1 MASTFHSIETAKR
14 SLFTQTAALNTTGH
28 NIANANTAGYSRQ
41 VVNMKASIPIE
52 AYGINRSTTP
62 GQLGTGVEFS
72 SITRIRETF
81 LDSEFRGE
89 VNAYGNWNIQAD
101 TLSKLEGIMNEPSDT
116 GLRTVLDN
124 FWQSWSDLSKDPDS
138 ITARKIVIQNA
149 QAVTDA
155 FNYMS
160 RQLSNLSQDLTTNVG
175 VKADEVQSYLSSIA
189 DLNNSITRLEGLGDN
204 ANDLRDQ
211 RDLLTDRLAQII
223 NITVQD
229 TEQGYTIMLG
239 GQTLVAGDQVQTVV
253 NAGTT
258 PAEKG
263 AFLESA
269 YAGGTLTGGEVYGMI
284 YSRINYVADYQ
295 AKLNDLANT
304 IMNGTIKDVSIPSG
318 SMLPEGTIVNVD
330 TVVTVGG
337 IDQVVAAGTA
347 IPANAVLKADTK
359 INVNGLNGL
368 HQLGFTLNG
377 TTDRGLPFFEG
388 TDAGTIRLN
397 TLISENPNLIATS
410 LRTGTSGTGEAVVN
424 GNNTLALLFSSMNE
438 LTFTAADGSQSTI
451 NSQYSAMVGQLG
463 VQAQEA
469 NRQAE
474 NSSILVTQVD
484 TQRQSVSGVS
494 LDEEM
499 SNMIKFQHAYSAA
512 ARFMTTFDEM
522 LDKLINST
530 GVVGR

>member
-1 MASTFHSIETAKR
+1 
-14 SLFTQTAALNTTGH
+14 
-28 NIANANTAGYSRQ
+28 
-41 VVNMKASIPIE
+41 
-52 AYGINRSTTP
+52 
-62 GQLGTGVEFS
+62 
-72 SITRIRETF
+72 
-81 LDSEFRGE
+81 
-89 VNAYGNWNIQAD
+89 
-101 TLSKLEGIMNEPSDT
+101 
-116 GLRTVLDN
+116 
-124 FWQSWSDLSKDPDS
+124 
-138 ITARKIVIQNA
+138 
-149 QAVTDA
+149 
-155 FNYMS
+155 
-160 RQLSNLSQDLTTNVG
+160 
-175 VKADEVQSYLSSIA
+175 
-189 DLNNSITRLEGLGDN
+189 
-204 ANDLRDQ
+204 
-211 RDLLTDRLAQII
+211 
-223 NITVQD
+223 
-229 TEQGYTIMLG
+229 
-239 GQTLVAGDQVQTVV
+239 
-253 NAGTT
+253 
-258 PAEKG
+258 
-263 AFLESA
+263 
-269 YAGGTLTGGEVYGMI
+269 
-284 YSRINYVADYQ
+284 
-295 AKLNDLANT
+295 
-304 IMNGTIKDVSIPSG
+304 
-318 SMLPEGTIVNVD
+318 MLPEGTIVNVD

-368 HQLGFTLNG
+368 HQSGFTLNG